1 MFPAHILI
9 LCVPCAIVLVAALQ
23 LTRRRVYPL
32 PLLVVTPRPLPVL
45 GNALRLDTTRPWL
58 TYTAWGKVYGW

>member
-1 MFPAHILI
+1 MFSAHILV
-9 LCVPCAIVLVAALQ
+9 LCVPCAIALVAALQ

-32 PLLVVTPRPLPVL
+32 PLPPGPRPLPVL
-45 GNALRLDTTRPWL
+45 GNALRVDTKRPWL